1 MKNSALINM
10 NIREQIG
17 LQLMEARKKKQM
29 TQQEVAD
36 KAGITRANLSRIEGG
51 KYNASIDI
59 LSRVCDA
66 IGVSITIQEEAA
78 R

>member
-1 MKNSALINM
+1 M
-10 NIREQIG
+10 NAREQIG

-36 KAGITRANLSRIEGG
+36 KAGITRANLSRIEAG

>member
-1 MKNSALINM
+1 M
-10 NIREQIG
+10 NAREQIG

-36 KAGITRANLSRIEGG
+36 QAGITRPNLSRIESG

-59 LSRVCDA
+59 ISKVCDA
-66 IGVSITIQEEAA
+66 IGVKITIQEEAA